1 MVMTVEFKMT
11 SRTMTPSCGKEID
24 LPESILNC
32 NRDGY
37 QLAKCG
43 SPLGIEEVRGGPQ
56 GKFGSVWANGWE
68 EMGRRVDAYRANLFV
83 YDAEGI
89 ILH

>member
-32 NRDGY
+32 NRDRY
-37 QLAKCG
+37 QLAKYG
-43 SPLGIEEVRGGPQ
+43 SPLGIEEVRGDW
-56 GKFGSVWANGWE
+56 VT
-68 EMGRRVDAYRANLFV
+68 
-83 YDAEGI
+83 
-89 ILH
+89 

>member
-1 MVMTVEFKMT
+1 MTFQKVYK
-11 SRTMTPSCGKEID
+11 
-24 LPESILNC
+24 NC

-37 QLAKCG
+37 HLAKCG

-56 GKFGSVWANGWE
+56 GKFGSVWANGLE
-68 EMGRRVDAYRANLFV
+68 EMGQRVDAYRANLFV

>member
-1 MVMTVEFKMT
+1 MENKLTFQKAY
-11 SRTMTPSCGKEID
+11 EI
-24 LPESILNC
+24 S

-37 QLAKCG
+37 HLAKYG
-43 SPLGIEEVRGGPQ
+43 SPIGIEEVRGSPQ
-56 GKFGSVWANGWE
+56 GNCGSVRANGWE

-83 YDAEGI
+83 YDAEDI